1 MTTAKRI
8 GIAVVE
14 HHSRYLVGIRGP
26 GSVLEGYAE
35 FPGGKCEEDESP
47 IECAVRECFEESGLV
62 VIPERLLQRR
72 QFEYPHGRVEL
83 YFVLCH
89 PVGLVDALA
98 QHQGFRW
105 ETLDDLRLL
114 NFPEGNSE
122 VLNLLS

>member
-1 MTTAKRI
+1 MTTDKRI

-89 PVGLVDALA
+89 PVGLVDARA